1 MTLAAIL
8 EVDQLQ
14 YVIAADGSGL
24 LGSLVAQAQI
34 AADTAEAQAAA
45 AQALVGP
52 VYADTTAGL
61 AATASGGFFAVNNS
75 GIVTIYQDVAGTAVA
90 QRTLPTTTTL
100 ASSAGASLI
109 GRTGGSTVQSAID
122 ATLIA
127 DSNGDYNISKGNI
140 KHAIVSA
147 PSATLGLSAG
157 AAGSP
162 NGTYYYRIT
171 FVTPDGE
178 TDGSRNNN
186 QITVTNT
193 RINITGIPVSG
204 DPAVTARKI
213 YRNVAGEPLEMS
225 KLVATI
231 ADNST
236 TTYTDNV
243 ADGSLGARVPFFNTT
258 GGGVSINGVAY
269 SEPGFSTRYG
279 INSQVARS
287 NYACTSFGA
296 NTMPLATALLRSE
309 AFGVDALE
317 NIVSGEGVT
326 GVGTH
331 AGGALTSGTNIVAI
345 GYGALE
351 TATGGSGTVAIGA
364 KCLSV
369 AQAAAAVN
377 TTAVGAQAGQSVT
390 TGDSNCL
397 FGYFAGQGITT
408 GDGNC
413 IFGTASGDSIGVGNF
428 NVIIGHLAG
437 QNIAGADGNVGV
449 GLLALT
455 NLTTGAN
462 NVAIG
467 GNAGQK
473 ATTAISSTFIGHN
486 SGTNA
491 SQKVDAF
498 TSTAIGYNAYTTKDN
513 QVVIGGSNVEETLF
527 PAGYVKQKVFTVAG
541 LPSASTAGAGARAF
555 VSDANATTFAATVA
569 GGGANNIPVYSDGTN
584 WKIG

>member
-1 MTLAAIL
+1 MTSTVTISIAGTPTPIVLFDGNTLEAA
-8 EVDQLQ
+8 EQ
-14 YVIAADGSGL
+14 AA
-24 LGSLVAQAQI
+24 
-34 AADTAEAQAAA
+34 AAAASAAA

-75 GIVTIYQDVAGTAVA
+75 GVVTIYQDVAGTAVA
-90 QRTLPTTTTL
+90 QRTLPTTATL
-100 ASSAGASLI
+100 AATGGAALIGKSGGGTVQDAIDIALLADANGDFNITDGNINHTIVDAPLASLTLGAGSAG
-109 GRTGGSTVQSAID
+109 
-122 ATLIA
+122 
-127 DSNGDYNISKGNI
+127 N
-140 KHAIVSA
+140 
-147 PSATLGLSAG
+147 
-157 AAGSP
+157 P
-162 NGTYYYRIT
+162 NGTYLYRIT
-171 FVTPDGE
+171 YVTADGE
-178 TDGSRNNN
+178 TDASRNSN

-193 RINITGIPVSG
+193 RVSISGIPVSG

-213 YRNVAGEPLEMS
+213 YRNAAADPIEMS

-231 ADNST
+231 ADNTT

-258 GGGVSINGVAY
+258 GGGISINGDPY
-269 SEPGFSTRYG
+269 SAPGFSTRYG
-279 INSQVARS
+279 INSQVANS

-369 AQAAAAVN
+369 AQSTAAVN

-397 FGYFAGQGITT
+397 FGYYAGQGITT

-413 IFGTASGDSIGVGNF
+413 IFGTAAGDSIGVGNF

-437 QNIAGADGNVGV
+437 QNIAGADGNVGI

-455 NLTTGAN
+455 NLTTGAD

-486 SGTNA
+486 CGTNA

-541 LPSASTAGAGARAF
+541 LPSAATAGAGARAF

>member
-1 MTLAAIL
+1 MTATVTISIAGTPTPIILFDANTLESADQAA
-8 EVDQLQ
+8 
-14 YVIAADGSGL
+14 AA
-24 LGSLVAQAQI
+24 
-34 AADTAEAQAAA
+34 AASAAA

-52 VYADTTAGL
+52 VYANTAAGL
-61 AATASGGFFAVNNS
+61 AATASGGFFAVNNA
-75 GIVTIYQDVAGTAVA
+75 GIVTIYQDVAGTAVE
-90 QRTLPTTTTL
+90 QRTLPTSATL
-100 ASSAGASLI
+100 AAATGADLI
-109 GRTGGSTVQSAID
+109 GKTGGGTVQDAID
-122 ATLIA
+122 AALLA
-127 DSNGDYNISKGNI
+127 DTNGDFNISKGNL
-140 KHAIVSA
+140 KYTIVAA
-147 PSATLGLSAG
+147 PLASLTL
-157 AAGSP
+157 AAGSAGNP
-162 NGTYYYRIT
+162 NGTYLYRIT
-171 FVTPDGE
+171 YVTGDGE
-178 TDGSRNNN
+178 TDASRNTN

-193 RINITGIPVSG
+193 RVSISNIPISG
-204 DPAVTARKI
+204 DPSVIARKI
-213 YRNVAGEPLEMS
+213 YRNAAADPIEMS

-231 ADNST
+231 ADNTT

-258 GGGVSINGVAY
+258 GAGISINGAAY

-279 INSQVARS
+279 INSQIARS

-369 AQAAAAVN
+369 AQSTAAVN
-377 TTAVGAQAGQSVT
+377 TTAVGAQAGQAVT

-413 IFGTASGDSIGVGNF
+413 IFGTSAGDSIGVGNF
-428 NVIIGHLAG
+428 NVVIGHLAG

-449 GLLALT
+449 GLFALT

-462 NVAIG
+462 NVAVG

-527 PAGYVKQKVFTVAG
+527 PAGYLKQKVFTVAG
-541 LPSASTAGAGARAF
+541 LPSAATAGEGARAF

-569 GGGANNIPVYSDGTN
+569 GGGANKIPVYSDGTN